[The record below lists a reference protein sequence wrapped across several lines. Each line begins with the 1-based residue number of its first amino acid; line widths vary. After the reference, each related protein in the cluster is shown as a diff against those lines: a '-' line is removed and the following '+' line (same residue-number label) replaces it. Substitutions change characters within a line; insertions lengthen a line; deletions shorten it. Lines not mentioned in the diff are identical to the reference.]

1 MSLKREFNLVCFDE
15 KVRFLFYFIW
25 ISFIIFVWFFYSNY
39 FALGIVSFTGFDS
52 VNLSFSS
59 WSSFRISQTPMGE
72 QGREELRRQDCVRR
86 GGGEQACGRVR
97 RAGARGRAVN
107 AGEEGEGEEHPT
119 TD

>member
-1 MSLKREFNLVCFDE
+1 
-15 KVRFLFYFIW
+15 
-25 ISFIIFVWFFYSNY
+25 
-39 FALGIVSFTGFDS
+39 
-52 VNLSFSS
+52 
-59 WSSFRISQTPMGE
+59 MGE

-119 TD
+119 TDWGGHANMAEVLLKKGADVEARTNKAVTTL